1 MSSENIMV
9 YMVVIFLPENWR
21 LWLWKTTLNL
31 QPKQVPFSEKSLISL
46 SIPLKSYY
54 LQYVTT
60 PLIKILYYIQI
71 NNFWPEINSF
81 L

>member
-46 SIPLKSYY
+46 SIPLKCYY